1 METKVLFFKS
11 AQVIECLLKTRAFIV
26 KKVTANP
33 EKSED
38 PTLKRGQVTWNKYD
52 GPSGAWQE
60 AKRRAGVV

>member
-1 METKVLFFKS
+1 
-11 AQVIECLLKTRAFIV
+11 VIECLLKTRAFIV
-26 KKVTANP
+26 KKLTANP

-52 GPSGAWQE
+52 GATGAWQE